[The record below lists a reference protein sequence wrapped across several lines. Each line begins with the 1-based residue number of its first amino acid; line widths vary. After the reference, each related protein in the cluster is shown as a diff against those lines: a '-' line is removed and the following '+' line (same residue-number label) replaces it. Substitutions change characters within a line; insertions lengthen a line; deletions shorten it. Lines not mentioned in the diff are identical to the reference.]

1 MTDSNIWYPTADEVV
16 AAVHAL
22 VPVLFPNYEGDT
34 PDFQFIDGDRGRGL
48 LESSLAR
55 PKPLF
60 GYEKYVTVA
69 EKAAAMIWSITKNHP
84 FSDGNKRDAL
94 TTGILFML
102 FNHHLLLTGQ
112 DEAVEMCVCIADNQH
127 GFGEDDVVKWVNK
140 RIISFDEINSR
151 QGIDQVTYFVQT
163 QPVDSIQM
171 FQTIKWF
178 VSELKNTL
186 IADVDH

>member
-1 MTDSNIWYPTADEVV
+1 MRSTNLTLSELFSNEAPQLEGLHCYRLFYTVTDSNIWYPTADEVV
-16 AAVHAL
+16 AAVYAL

-84 FSDGNKRDAL
+84 FSDGNKRAAL

-102 FNHHLLLTGQ
+102 FNHYLLLTGQ
-112 DEAVEMCVCIADNQH
+112 DEAVEMCVHC
-127 GFGEDDVVKWVNK
+127 
-140 RIISFDEINSR
+140 R
-151 QGIDQVTYFVQT
+151 QPTRL
-163 QPVDSIQM
+163 
-171 FQTIKWF
+171 W
-178 VSELKNTL
+178 
-186 IADVDH
+186 